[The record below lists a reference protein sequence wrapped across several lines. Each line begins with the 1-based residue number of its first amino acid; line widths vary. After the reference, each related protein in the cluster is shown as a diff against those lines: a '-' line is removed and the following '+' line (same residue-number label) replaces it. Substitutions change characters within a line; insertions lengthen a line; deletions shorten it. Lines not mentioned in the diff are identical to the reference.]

1 MIKPPKINTGKILFA
16 DVTRLIEE
24 SRSFVANT
32 TNATLTMLYWKI
44 GARVNNEILN
54 YKRAGYG
61 KQIVATLS
69 QQLERWHGKGFN
81 YSTVSR
87 MIKFA
92 ELFPDEAVIISA
104 ARQLSWSH
112 FTLLL
117 PLKDSL
123 QREFYAEMCR
133 IERWSVRILREKI
146 DGMLYERTALSK
158 KPASLIKKE
167 IKKLRDKDI
176 LSPDLV
182 FRDPYILH
190 FLKLKDTYNEKDLEV
205 AILRELEHFIL
216 ELGQGFAFVERQKSM
231 LIDGEE
237 YKLDLLFYHRKLKRL
252 IAIELKLGRFKAA
265 YKSQMELYL
274 RWLEKN
280 ELHSDEKNPLGLI
293 LCTEGNKEQ
302 IELLQLDKAGIKV
315 SQYLT
320 ALPQKSLLRKK
331 LLQVIKLQKSK

>member
-61 KQIVATLS
+61 KQIVATVS

-158 KPASLIKKE
+158 KPASLIKRE

>member
-61 KQIVATLS
+61 KQIVATVS

-158 KPASLIKKE
+158 KPASLIKME

-190 FLKLKDTYNEKDLEV
+190 FLKLKDAYNEKDLEV

>member
-1 MIKPPKINTGKILFA
+1 MIKPSKINTGKILFA

-61 KQIVATLS
+61 KQIVATVS

-158 KPASLIKKE
+158 KPASLIKME

-190 FLKLKDTYNEKDLEV
+190 FLKLKDAYNEKDLEV